1 MLMKYYQHIQK
12 TISDTFFP
20 LSQIL
25 KSELRKQAKE
35 LLGMKN

>member
-1 MLMKYYQHIQK
+1 MKYYQHIQK
-12 TISDTFFP
+12 TISDTFFPP